1 MSSIRSVLLQHP
13 AARTTTALP
22 EERWS
27 PEALSCTKILLYAF
41 FNQTLELILSQK
53 WSNLSAKIGTEL
65 TRYTWKCARKG
76 NVFFSLSNRRMLLSI
91 LWKVTGGKV
100 AAVKASSFKQSGFCG
115 RSLRGKTEEHILD
128 PHTRLRTREG
138 GRKTSG
144 DPVNK
149 SAAFD
154 GGEILPWAPLRKS
167 RSRGKVRMRG
177 RRRRCCPLHGSA
189 CAPPR
194 QQWGAG
200 IWSCR
205 SHSAFLPL
213 LALLSFSPAL
223 RVQPPTVCF
232 SVPSWSMALKIGETS
247 PWFNCSAVGG
257 GEAREWP
264 SPVSEFRMYP
274 FQVPCSFPSPNFVVL
289 TSSSTQFF
297 LFLLKFFP
305 PSPCSGRDAARWART
320 AAWRRTEASW
330 YSAFDLGPKGSRTA
344 AGWGAR
350 FLWCNPSRTHKHK
363 HQPTTSPQST
373 PQVIFWKSFQR
384 WSQKVE
390 HGNNYFGSLHVIYKV
405 SDKKCSFFRK
415 KKQTKKSFL
424 TCSCVSFLIE
434 DKCKEN

>member
-41 FNQTLELILSQK
+41 FNQTLEFIISQK

-257 GEAREWP
+257 GLESDHLRFLNFGCTL
-264 SPVSEFRMYP
+264 SRCHFHSLV
-274 FQVPCSFPSPNFVVL
+274 QTLSFLHPHQLSFFF
-289 TSSSTQFF
+289 FF
-297 LFLLKFFP
+297 LNFSPLLPAVGETLHAGPEQRPEGGQRLHGIQHLIWGQRGHVQRQDGELASYDATP
-305 PSPCSGRDAARWART
+305 PEHTNTSTNLQPRHSLLPKLFSESLFRD
-320 AAWRRTEASW
+320 
-330 YSAFDLGPKGSRTA
+330 
-344 AGWGAR
+344 
-350 FLWCNPSRTHKHK
+350 
-363 HQPTTSPQST
+363 
-373 PQVIFWKSFQR
+373 
-384 WSQKVE
+384 
-390 HGNNYFGSLHVIYKV
+390 GNNYFGSLHVIYKV